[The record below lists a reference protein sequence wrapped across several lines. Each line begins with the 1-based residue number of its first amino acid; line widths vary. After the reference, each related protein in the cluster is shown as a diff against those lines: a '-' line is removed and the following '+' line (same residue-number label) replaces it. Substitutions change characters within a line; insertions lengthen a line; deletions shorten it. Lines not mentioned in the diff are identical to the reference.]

1 MDYVEPKIAQDMP
14 GMRLA
19 LTMGAPGPWSES
31 AKGIFHLKGIDYVPV
46 GQVGGAP
53 NEDLVAWTGIRNA
66 PVAVY
71 NDEQP
76 VEKWTDILALA
87 ERIAPDPRLVPEDP
101 TERALMF
108 NLATE
113 ICSERGFA
121 WQRRLMMIHNTAV
134 DGEPNEGF
142 KIMADDYGYNAD
154 EGATAPEKAAQ
165 TLRLLATQ
173 LHDQKARG
181 SKFFIGDGLSALDV
195 YWACFCA
202 LVRPLPDEQC
212 AMAGF
217 LRQLYEPDNDVVEK
231 AIDPILVEH
240 RDMMYAEYLGLPMDF

>member
-1 MDYVEPKIAQDMP
+1 MDYIEPKIAKDMP

-19 LTMGAPGPWSES
+19 LTMGVPGPWSEA
-31 AKGIFHLKGIDYVPV
+31 AKCIFHLKNIDYVPV

-71 NDEQP
+71 NDENP

-87 ERIAPDPRLVPEDP
+87 ERIAPEPRLVPEDA

-108 NLATE
+108 NLANE
-113 ICSERGFA
+113 MCGERGFA
-121 WQRRLMMIHNTAV
+121 WQRRLMMFHATAESGQTS
-134 DGEPNEGF
+134 DGF
-142 KIMADDYGYNAD
+142 KIMFKDYGYND
-154 EGATAPEKAAQ
+154 EEGAAAPDKAAE

-173 LHDQKARG
+173 LHEQKARG
-181 SKFFIGDGLSALDV
+181 SKYFIGDSLTALDV

-202 LVRPLPDEQC
+202 LVRPLPEAQC
-212 AMAGF
+212 AMPGY
-217 LRQLYEPDNDVVEK
+217 LRRMYETDNDVVTK
-231 AIDPILVEH
+231 AIDPILLAH
-240 RDMMYAEYLGLPMDF
+240 RDMMYADHLTLPLDF